1 MDRDDER
8 WFGTEEVGRR
18 LGMGSEWVRRQVIA
32 GRLRAVV
39 YRMKPGSPSI
49 YRIKDGWIREFQARF
64 IVKPGSDE

>member
-1 MDRDDER
+1 MDNDDER

-39 YRMKPGSPSI
+39 YRTQPESRAI
-49 YRIKDGWIREFQARF
+49 YRIKDGWIREFQAKF
-64 IVKPGSDE
+64 TIKPGSDE